1 VKTTPRV
8 SGLPAAPAIEVFLKA
23 QQMQARGVDVVHL
36 EIGEPDFETPEHIRE
51 AAKESLDKGQTHYCD
66 SQGILELREA
76 IAERISVA
84 RRLDVDPGCI
94 VVTPG
99 LRPVL
104 FYGALLTLDAG
115 DEGIYLDPAFAA
127 FPSVIRFAGAKAVPV
142 PLRGESGFRLDLDE
156 LKAAITPRT
165 RLLTLNSPHN
175 PTGGVLTDDE
185 LAAIARL
192 AEEHD
197 LFVLSDETYEEI
209 FYEERPRSVLEYPE
223 LRRRSIVLSGFSKTY
238 CMTGWRLGY
247 AVLPPALVEPFV
259 RLTANSVTCSTTF
272 VQHAA
277 VRALR
282 GPQDSVRTM
291 VDEFRARRDI
301 LVQRLTGM
309 RGIRCHT
316 PAGAFYAFPD
326 VSGLGIPDVEFARRL
341 LDDAGVA
348 TLAGSVFG
356 EQGRGYLRLAYTTS
370 RAGILKALDRME
382 RVVAEIPAPG
392 AVSQT
397 VRTG

>member
-1 VKTTPRV
+1 VC
-8 SGLPAAPAIEVFLKA
+8 GLPTEPAIEVFLKA
-23 QQMQARGVDVVHL
+23 QQMQAGGADIVHL
-36 EIGEPDFETPEHIRE
+36 EIGEPDFETPAHIRE
-51 AAKESLDKGQTHYCD
+51 AAKESLDRGQTHYCD

-76 IAERISVA
+76 IAERVSQIRHVN
-84 RRLDVDPGCI
+84 VDPSC
-94 VVTPG
+94 VAVTPG

-104 FYGALLTLDAG
+104 FYGALLTLDVG

-127 FPSVIRFAGAKAVPV
+127 FPSVIRFTGAKAVPV
-142 PLRGESGFRLDLDE
+142 PLRGRNGFRLDLDE
-156 LKAAITPRT
+156 LESAITPRT

-175 PTGGVLTDDE
+175 PTGGVLTDEE
-185 LAAIARL
+185 LRAIARL
-192 AEEHD
+192 AEAHD

-209 FYEERPRSVLEYPE
+209 FYDERPHSVLEYPE

-247 AVLPPALVEPFV
+247 AILPPALVDPFV

-282 GPQDSVRTM
+282 GPQDCVRAL
-291 VDEFRARRDI
+291 VEEFRGRRDV
-301 LVQRLTGM
+301 LVQRLNGM
-309 RGIRCHT
+309 RGIHCHT
-316 PAGAFYAFPD
+316 PSGAFYAFPD
-326 VSGLGIPDVEFARRL
+326 VSGLGISDVEFARRL

-348 TLAGSVFG
+348 TLPGSVFG

-382 RVVAEIPAPG
+382 RVVAD
-392 AVSQT
+392 VCS
-397 VRTG
+397 VRAAS

>member
-1 VKTTPRV
+1 MKTTPRV
-8 SGLPAAPAIEVFLKA
+8 GGLPTEPAIETFLKA
-23 QQMQARGVDVVHL
+23 QQLQSKGVDVVHL
-36 EIGEPDFETPEHIRE
+36 EIGEPDFETPAHIRE
-51 AAKESLDKGQTHYCD
+51 AAKESLDRGQTHYCD

-76 IAERISVA
+76 IAERVSQV
-84 RRLDVDPGCI
+84 RHVNVDPNC
-94 VVTPG
+94 VAVTPG

-104 FYGALLTLDAG
+104 FYGALLTLDVG

-142 PLRGESGFRLDLDE
+142 PLRGRNGFRLDLDE
-156 LKAAITPRT
+156 LESAITPRT

-175 PTGGVLTDDE
+175 PTGGVLTDAE
-185 LAAIARL
+185 LRAIARL

-209 FYEERPRSVLEYPE
+209 FYDERPHSVLEYPE
-223 LRRRSIVLSGFSKTY
+223 LRQRSIVLSGFSKTY

-247 AVLPPALVEPFV
+247 AILPPALVDPFV

-282 GPQDSVRTM
+282 GSQESVRTM
-291 VDEFRARRDI
+291 VEEFRGRRDI
-301 LVQRLTGM
+301 LVQRLNGM
-309 RGIRCHT
+309 RGIHCHT
-316 PAGAFYAFPD
+316 PSGAFYAFPD
-326 VSGLGIPDVEFARRL
+326 VSGLGISDVEFARRL
-341 LDDAGVA
+341 LDDAGGD

-370 RAGILKALDRME
+370 RAGILKALDRMD
-382 RVVAEIPAPG
+382 RVVAD
-392 AVSQT
+392 VSAA
-397 VRTG
+397 RAAS